1 MKEFFKYVFATIVGI
16 FVFFVFAGI
25 FGVMSVV
32 GMVASSQATQNVEDN
47 SVLVV
52 NLSGSIDEQGQDDIM
67 GKLTGNYMPSTG
79 LNDILAAVKKAKDN
93 EKVKGIY
100 LEAGALS
107 AGLATLQ
114 EIRSALEA
122 FRKSGKWIVAYGD
135 SYSQGAYYLASVANK
150 VYLNPQ
156 GMVDWHG
163 LGSQPMFYKD
173 LMAKFG
179 VKYQIVKVGTFK
191 SATEIYTED
200 HMSEANRLQ
209 TKLYI
214 DGVWKNVCN
223 AVSKSRG
230 ISIDSLNMYA
240 DEYAGFQPAEL
251 LKKRKMVDELMY
263 ADKVKTA
270 VKKLMKLGEDET
282 VPQISVADMLN
293 AKGGKEEGD
302 VIAVYYAYGS
312 VVQTDESS
320 IASGGGHCIAASTVC
335 KDLEDLKN
343 DDGVKAVVIRV
354 NSGGGDAYA
363 SEQIWH
369 QVSELKAKKPVVI
382 SMGDYAA
389 SGAYYLWLLPH
400 G

>member
-1 MKEFFKYVFATIVGI
+1 M
-16 FVFFVFAGI
+16 
-25 FGVMSVV
+25 
-32 GMVASSQATQNVEDN
+32 
-47 SVLVV
+47 
-52 NLSGSIDEQGQDDIM
+52 
-67 GKLTGNYMPSTG
+67 
-79 LNDILAAVKKAKDN
+79 
-93 EKVKGIY
+93 
-100 LEAGALS
+100 
-107 AGLATLQ
+107 
-114 EIRSALEA
+114 
-122 FRKSGKWIVAYGD
+122 AYGD

-270 VKKLMKLGEDET
+270 
-282 VPQISVADMLN
+282 
-293 AKGGKEEGD
+293 EE
-302 VIAVYYAYGS
+302 
-312 VVQTDESS
+312 
-320 IASGGGHCIAASTVC
+320 
-335 KDLEDLKN
+335 
-343 DDGVKAVVIRV
+343 
-354 NSGGGDAYA
+354 A
-363 SEQIWH
+363 SETW
-369 QVSELKAKKPVVI
+369 
-382 SMGDYAA
+382 
-389 SGAYYLWLLPH
+389 
-400 G
+400 

>member
-1 MKEFFKYVFATIVGI
+1 
-16 FVFFVFAGI
+16 
-25 FGVMSVV
+25 
-32 GMVASSQATQNVEDN
+32 
-47 SVLVV
+47 
-52 NLSGSIDEQGQDDIM
+52 
-67 GKLTGNYMPSTG
+67 
-79 LNDILAAVKKAKDN
+79 
-93 EKVKGIY
+93 
-100 LEAGALS
+100 
-107 AGLATLQ
+107 
-114 EIRSALEA
+114 
-122 FRKSGKWIVAYGD
+122 
-135 SYSQGAYYLASVANK
+135 
-150 VYLNPQ
+150 
-156 GMVDWHG
+156 
-163 LGSQPMFYKD
+163 
-173 LMAKFG
+173 
-179 VKYQIVKVGTFK
+179 
-191 SATEIYTED
+191 
-200 HMSEANRLQ
+200 
-209 TKLYI
+209 
-214 DGVWKNVCN
+214 
-223 AVSKSRG
+223 
-230 ISIDSLNMYA
+230 
-240 DEYAGFQPAEL
+240 
-251 LKKRKMVDELMY
+251 MVDELMY

-389 SGAYYLWLLPH
+389 SGAYYLSAPASHLLLFSVERTGH
-400 G
+400 GVAERAVAVCLYLVKLNTELLCHKIAVVGEHTKYTDAARQSVRLCHNP